1 MPHALIVDDEPDV
14 VDWMSEV
21 VRAEGYTVA
30 TADSLRNARA
40 QLVRQTPDV
49 LLTDLQLPDG
59 RGTDIVRDLESP
71 AQIEVVVITGHASVD
86 TAIEAIRIG
95 ASDYLVKPVDIE
107 RLLAILRRQ
116 PQASEL
122 RSEIGE
128 LREELRRAGRFG
140 HMFGDSRPCRRCTTS

>member
-122 RSEIGE
+122 RRDRKSVV
-128 LREELRRAGRFG
+128 
-140 HMFGDSRPCRRCTTS
+140 